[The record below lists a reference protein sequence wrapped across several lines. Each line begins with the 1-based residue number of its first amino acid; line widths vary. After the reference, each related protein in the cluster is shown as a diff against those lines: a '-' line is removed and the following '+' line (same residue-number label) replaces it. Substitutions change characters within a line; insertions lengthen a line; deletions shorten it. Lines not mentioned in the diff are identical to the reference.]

1 MNTELNDVMLDL
13 ETIGQHSNAV
23 IVSIGAVFF
32 NPLTGNIGA
41 EFYQVIDIEDAMKY
55 GEVDGS
61 TLKWWMKQNDDARSI
76 FNTNDTM
83 PLKDALLE
91 FNEWIYQIEG

>member
-61 TLKWWMKQNDDARSI
+61 TLKWWMKKSDEARSV
-76 FNTNDTM
+76 FNVNDSM

-91 FNEWIYQIEG
+91 FNE